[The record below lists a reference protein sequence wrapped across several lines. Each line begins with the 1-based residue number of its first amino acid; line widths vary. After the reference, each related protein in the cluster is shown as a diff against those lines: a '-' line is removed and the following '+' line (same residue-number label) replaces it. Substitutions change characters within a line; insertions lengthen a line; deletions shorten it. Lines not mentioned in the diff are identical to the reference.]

1 MTPAAA
7 TTVHQRRV
15 RKDPTRIRNSPAKP
29 FRPGSPIELSI
40 TTVKTAA
47 RIGADFW
54 RPLRA
59 AISRVWRR
67 S

>member
-1 MTPAAA
+1 M
-7 TTVHQRRV
+7 RM
-15 RKDPTRIRNSPAKP
+15 RNSPANP
-29 FRPGSPIELSI
+29 LRPGTPIELSI

-47 RIGADFW
+47 RIGADFCK
-54 RPLRA
+54 PLSA